1 MDTVRGRSA
10 TEVVLRVP
18 DDVLESLIRVAKHR
32 DMSVDAL
39 IRFYIGQGLR
49 QDVTN
54 LFSAQVFDAT
64 ADVLA
69 KHLESPEEVALIL
82 DEIREATGIR
92 S

>member
-1 MDTVRGRSA
+1 M
-10 TEVVLRVP
+10 RVP
-18 DDVLESLIRVAKHR
+18 DDVLESLTQVAKHR
-32 DMSVDAL
+32 DMSVDVL

-54 LFSAQVFDAT
+54 LFSAEVFDVT
-64 ADVLA
+64 AGVLA

-82 DEIREATGIR
+82 DEIREATSIR